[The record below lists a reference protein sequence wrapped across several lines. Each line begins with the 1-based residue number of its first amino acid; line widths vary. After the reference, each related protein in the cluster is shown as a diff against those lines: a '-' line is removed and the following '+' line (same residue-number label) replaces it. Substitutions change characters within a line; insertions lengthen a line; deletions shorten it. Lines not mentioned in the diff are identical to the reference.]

1 MLAGILGGRVMAR
14 LAFAGA
20 TFACAIMASGI
31 IICAAT
37 ARAEVKIVA
46 IGDSNLDVPL
56 ISKTD
61 MYPAQLER
69 ILRERGHKV
78 TVTNAGQRGDT
89 TQGVLERLNRHVPA
103 GTDIAL
109 VGVGANDTAVFK
121 IPRNIWTANLT
132 IIVKRL
138 RERGIEVL
146 LFGVGNLNNEACC
159 FGKAVAN
166 ETGALFY
173 RHFQDGLYNDLALH
187 SEKIKPN
194 PTPDGPVD
202 KNATKWHLNE
212 KGNILAVERTLPLVE
227 ELIARVEARA
237 AAGAKGSGP

>member
-1 MLAGILGGRVMAR
+1 MLAGILVARVMAR

-20 TFACAIMASGI
+20 IFACAIMAH
-31 IICAAT
+31 AAT
-37 ARAEVKIVA
+37 ARAEIKIVA
-46 IGDSNLDVPL
+46 IGDSNLDVPH
-56 ISKTD
+56 ISKKD

-69 ILRERGHKV
+69 VLRERGHQV
-78 TVTNAGQRGDT
+78 SVTNAGLRGDT

-109 VGVGANDTAVFK
+109 VGVGANDTGVFK

-146 LFGVGNLNNEACC
+146 LFGVGNLNNETCC

-173 RHFQDGLYNDLALH
+173 RHFQDGLTDDYALH